1 MTGDSSKIRGVGDIK
16 TMQGLRKRTIP
27 RMENSAYLDLY
38 ILNQEKFRMNTEKQV
53 VERRM
58 GNLQKRIAEIDNK
71 MDVIKRS
78 QAGKKEMKSMM
89 DSEKKI
95 RTMPVSY

>member
-1 MTGDSSKIRGVGDIK
+1 MIVESSKIKRVGNIK
-16 TMQGLRKRTIP
+16 TMQGSRKRTIP

-58 GNLQKRIAEIDNK
+58 DNLQKRIAEIDSK
-71 MDVIKRS
+71 MDVIKK
-78 QAGKKEMKSMM
+78 AHDGIKEMKPGM